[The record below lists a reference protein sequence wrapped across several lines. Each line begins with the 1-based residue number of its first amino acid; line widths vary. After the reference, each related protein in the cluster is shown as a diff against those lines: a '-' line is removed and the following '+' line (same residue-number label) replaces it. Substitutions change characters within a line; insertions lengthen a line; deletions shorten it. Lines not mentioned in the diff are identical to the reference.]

1 MAKQFGDELLFLF
14 MAVVNFNRV
23 YEVLDRAKSIDAGEV
38 WTIAIDQETKEHI
51 IQINT
56 EDQLE
61 EDGLFSDGT
70 PTGEYSP
77 LTIFYK
83 RRKGDRYDHM
93 TFKDT
98 GQFYDSWEVR
108 VDRDGLD
115 INADGQVSADTNLFS
130 VYGNNILGLTDENM
144 FFFIEMVKE
153 NYIKIITNELLH

>member
-1 MAKQFGDELLFLF
+1 MAKQFVNGLLFLF
-14 MAVVNFNRV
+14 MSVVDFSRV
-23 YEVLDRAKSIDAGEV
+23 FDVLDRAKNLDTDKVWLISIDEK
-38 WTIAIDQETKEHI
+38 TKEHI
-51 IQINT
+51 IQMNT

-61 EDGLFSDGT
+61 SDGVFSDGT
-70 PTGEYSP
+70 PTGKYSP
-77 LTIFYK
+77 LTILYK
-83 RRKGDRYDHM
+83 RAKGDRYDHM

-115 INADGQVSADTNLFS
+115 INADGQVSADTNLFTI
-130 VYGNNILGLTDENM
+130 YGNDILGLTDENM